1 MLDALILAS
10 AGRFVTVTFT
20 KKSGELRTLNGRL
33 GVTKGL
39 RLPVGAGV
47 NHLDKAKFMTI
58 WDMQSKGYRA
68 INRETIKSVTVNHQQ
83 FGEQNAS
90 E

>member
-1 MLDALILAS
+1 MLDELILKS

-39 RLPVGAGV
+39 SLPVGEGV
-47 NHLDKAKFMTI
+47 NHLDKAKFITI

-68 INRETIKSVTVNHQQ
+68 IYTETIMSVTFYHHHFLVL
-83 FGEQNAS
+83 NAI
-90 E
+90 